1 MSENKYI
8 TVSEY
13 AAANGISKQAV
24 YKQLKRNLKPFLI
37 VIDGKKYIDIAAL
50 TEESTPIQPNSTTEQ
65 PHSTTNSTTE
75 QPHSTAKQPENN
87 QFQLLLEEQ
96 LKEKDKTIERLL
108 NQIES
113 QQTQIGQLTELL
125 RNSQVLLAVEKK
137 MSLEEPKDTP
147 QKTAPEPPQDKAEP
161 PQEKGTPHRTAKNNQ
176 STHIAKS
183 NQPTHTQRDKPKE
196 KNKRK
201 TITFK
206 NIFTKN

>member
-50 TEESTPIQPNSTTEQ
+50 TEESTPIQP
-65 PHSTTNSTTE
+65 NSTTE

-147 QKTAPEPPQDKAEP
+147 KKTATEPPQDKAEP
-161 PQEKGTPHRTAKNNQ
+161 PQEKGTPHNTAKNNQ
-176 STHIAKS
+176 SIHATKS
-183 NQPTHTQRDKPKE
+183 NQPTHTKRDKPKE